1 MPHLPP
7 ELAQLFPADA
17 ALLAQLKQHDRHFGS
32 LCTRLAALDAEIL
45 PHDAETSA
53 LGMDDLA
60 LEALK
65 RERLAVLDALAT
77 LLAGA
82 RSAQIQAEP
91 A

>member
-17 ALLAQLKQHDRHFGS
+17 VLLAQLKQHDRHFGS
-32 LCTRLAALDAEIL
+32 LCTRLAALDADII
-45 PHDAETSA
+45 PHDAGA
-53 LGMDDLA
+53 LAPGMDDLA

-65 RERLAVLDALAT
+65 RERLAVLDALAA
-77 LLAGA
+77 LLASA
-82 RSAQIQAEP
+82 RSAQTLAEP